1 MLALGECG
9 VLGQVIRRLRLERG
23 LRQEEL
29 GNAVGVSKQSVSNWE
44 NENIAPSVELLL
56 RLADYFG
63 VSTDYLLERT
73 DRSTVDATGL
83 TERQMT
89 HIQQLIEDLRGKA

>member
-1 MLALGECG
+1 MLNENIHDLRVANGLS
-9 VLGQVIRRLRLERG
+9 QV
-23 LRQEEL
+23 EL
-29 GNAVGVSKQSVSNWE
+29 AKMLNVSKQCVSNWE

-83 TERQMT
+83 TELQMT